1 MADTEY
7 DFGKDAGGPR
17 PPAARH
23 TLPPNMN
30 EPSLLESPLLGRAG
44 FRHGFFT
51 RNGGVS
57 EGPYRSL
64 SFSLAVGD
72 EPGNVAEN
80 LRRAA
85 GALGVPSD
93 RIYYLSQV
101 HGRQTQLADGG
112 EPPARFL
119 EREGDAVIAV
129 GGQLAC
135 AVRSADCV
143 PILVADR
150 SSGAVAAIHA
160 GWRGVVANVVGAAVA
175 ALRDNTQQRG
185 DLIAAIGPHISVHA
199 FEVSEEVAAELARAS
214 AATDVVHHG
223 ATRPHVDLR
232 RIVRAQ
238 LTAAGLDSS
247 AIDDVEGCTVSEP
260 ERFFSFRRDGARS
273 GRHLSAI
280 VPRDG

>member
-1 MADTEY
+1 
-7 DFGKDAGGPR
+7 
-17 PPAARH
+17 
-23 TLPPNMN
+23 MN
-30 EPSLLESPLLGRAG
+30 EASLLESPLLGRAG

-57 EGPYRSL
+57 TGPYRSL

-85 GALGVPSD
+85 GALGVPSE

-101 HGRQTQLADGG
+101 HGRQTQLADGR
-112 EPPARFL
+112 ETPARFL
-119 EREGDAVIAV
+119 EREGDAVLAV
-129 GGQLAC
+129 PGTDGLAC

-150 SSGAVAAIHA
+150 ATGAVAAIHA
-160 GWRGVVANVVGAAVA
+160 GWRGVVAGAVGAAVS
-175 ALRDNTQQRG
+175 ALREQTGQRG
-185 DLIAAIGPHISVHA
+185 DLIAAIGPHISLRA
-199 FEVSEEVAAELARAS
+199 FEVSDEVAAELARAS
-214 AATDVVHHG
+214 DATDVVHHG

-238 LTAAGLDSS
+238 LAAAGLESS
-247 AIDDVEGCTVSEP
+247 AIDDVQGCTVSEP
-260 ERFFSFRRDGARS
+260 ERFFSFRRDGAKS

-280 VPRDG
+280 VPRLP

>member
-1 MADTEY
+1 MA
-7 DFGKDAGGPR
+7 AG
-17 PPAARH
+17 PPSGRFPLAASC
-23 TLPPNMN
+23 NMN

-85 GALGVPSD
+85 GALGVPSE

-101 HGRQTQLADGG
+101 HGRQTLLADGL
-112 EPPARFL
+112 EPPERFL
-119 EREGDAVIAV
+119 RREGDAVIALP
-129 GGQLAC
+129 GAPELAC

-150 SSGAVAAIHA
+150 ATGAVAAIHA
-160 GWRGVVANVVGAAVA
+160 GWRGVVAGVVGAAVS
-175 ALRDNTQQRG
+175 ALRENTRQRG
-185 DLIAAIGPHISVHA
+185 DLIAAIGPHISLRA
-199 FEVSEEVAAELARAS
+199 FEVSEDVAVELAGAS
-214 AATDVVHHG
+214 DATGVVHHG

-238 LTAAGLDSS
+238 LAAAGLEAN
-247 AIDDVEGCTVSEP
+247 AIDDVVGCTVSEP

-280 VPRDG
+280 VPRASARWTA

>member
-1 MADTEY
+1 
-7 DFGKDAGGPR
+7 
-17 PPAARH
+17 
-23 TLPPNMN
+23 MN
-30 EPSLLESPLLGRAG
+30 EPSLLESPLLRREG

-64 SFSLAVGD
+64 SFSVAVGD

-85 GALGVPSD
+85 GALGVPAE

-101 HGRQTQLADGG
+101 HGRQTVLADGT
-112 EPPARFL
+112 EAPARFL

-129 GGQLAC
+129 AGELAC

-150 SSGAVAAIHA
+150 RSGAVAAIHA
-160 GWRGVVANVVGAAVA
+160 GWRGVVEGVVGAAVA
-175 ALRDNTQQRG
+175 ALGDTTGQRG
-185 DLIAAIGPHISVHA
+185 DWIAAIGPHISVRA
-199 FEVSEEVAAELARAS
+199 FEVSDEVAGRLAAAS
-214 AATDVVHHG
+214 DATDVVHHG
-223 ATRPHVDLR
+223 RTRPHVDLR

-238 LTAAGLDSS
+238 LVAAGLAPS

-260 ERFFSFRRDGARS
+260 ARFFSFRRDGARS

-280 VPRDG
+280 VPRS